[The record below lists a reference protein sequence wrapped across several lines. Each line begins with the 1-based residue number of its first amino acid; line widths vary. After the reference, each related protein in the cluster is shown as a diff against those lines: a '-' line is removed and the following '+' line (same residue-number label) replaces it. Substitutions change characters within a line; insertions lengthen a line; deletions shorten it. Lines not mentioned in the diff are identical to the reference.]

1 MFAHNNYRKGD
12 TVLITKTDYLA
23 YKQCPKSF
31 WLRKHQKDVLT
42 KAPERNN
49 ATNMLKDEL
58 IENTFPSG
66 TWILSED
73 LIDRVQETKYALD
86 EGTSILYG
94 ATFEYDNMV
103 VIIDAAI
110 EGIYGWELYKVTTA
124 TTVKERHIDDL
135 AFQYFV
141 AQQNIPVNNLH
152 VTYMNRDYI
161 RKGPISYRDLVM
173 ISNVTDSVA
182 DKQRTLI
189 REMDEMTE
197 ILQASSCDRS
207 IGNHCS
213 KYGKE
218 EVVCPAK
225 IHCWSRV
232 PEYSVFNIARIGNK
246 ALELYQ
252 DGIVQLEEITDDI
265 KLTAN
270 QRAQVDMYT
279 KREVKVD
286 IPSIKEFLS
295 DFTYPLYFLD
305 FETYQSV
312 IPLYD
317 NVSPYQQ
324 LPFQYSLHI
333 LSSSDASLEHKEF
346 LAKEGTDAR
355 RLLAERL
362 VQDIPADVK
371 VVAYNMSFE
380 KRVISELADQFPDLA
395 DHLLAIH
402 DNMLDIMAPFQK
414 KWYQSYLMKGKYSIK
429 YVLPAL
435 FPDDPELDYKT
446 LDIQNGTM
454 AMDVFAHLHTYP
466 PNKIQELRK
475 ALLAYC
481 KLDTLAMVKIWEKL
495 STL

>member
-1 MFAHNNYRKGD
+1 MYAHDNFRKGD
-12 TVLITKTDYLA
+12 TVPITKTDYLA

-42 KAPERNN
+42 KAPNRT
-49 ATNMLKDEL
+49 ATTNSMKDEL
-58 IENTFPSG
+58 IKNIFPSG
-66 TWILSED
+66 TWILSND
-73 LIDRVQETKYALD
+73 FTDRVQETKTALTD
-86 EGTSILYG
+86 GASILYG
-94 ATFEYDNMV
+94 ATFEYEDMMV
-103 VIIDAAI
+103 VIDAAVK
-110 EGIYGWELYKVTTA
+110 EIYGWELYKVTTA
-124 TTVKERHIDDL
+124 TGVKGRHIDNL

-141 AQQNIPVNNLH
+141 TQQNIPVNSLH
-152 VTYMNRDYI
+152 VTYMNKDYV

-173 ISNVTDSVA
+173 VSDVTDSVA
-182 DKQRTLI
+182 DKQRPLM
-189 REMDEMTE
+189 REMDEMME
-197 ILQASSCDRS
+197 VLQASSYDCS

-218 EVVCPAK
+218 ELVCPAK
-225 IHCWSRV
+225 SHCWSSV
-232 PEYSVFNIARIGNK
+232 PEYSVFNIARISNK

-252 DGIVQLEEITDDI
+252 DGIIRLEDVTDDI

-270 QRAQVDMYT
+270 QRAQVEMY
-279 KREVKVD
+279 KNREVKVD
-286 IPSIKEFLS
+286 APSIREFLS

-324 LPFQYSLHI
+324 LPFQYSLHM
-333 LSSSDASLEHKEF
+333 LSSSDTQLEHKEF

-362 VQDIPADVK
+362 VQNIPADVN

-380 KRVISELADQFPDLA
+380 KRVISELATQFPDLA

-402 DNMLDIMAPFQK
+402 DNMLDIMIPFQK

-429 YVLPAL
+429 HVLPAL
-435 FPDDPELDYKT
+435 FPGDPELDYKT
-446 LDIQNGTM
+446 VDIQNGTM
-454 AMDVFAHLHTYP
+454 AMDAFAHLHTYP
-466 PNKIQELRK
+466 PEKIQELRK

-495 STL
+495 SKL